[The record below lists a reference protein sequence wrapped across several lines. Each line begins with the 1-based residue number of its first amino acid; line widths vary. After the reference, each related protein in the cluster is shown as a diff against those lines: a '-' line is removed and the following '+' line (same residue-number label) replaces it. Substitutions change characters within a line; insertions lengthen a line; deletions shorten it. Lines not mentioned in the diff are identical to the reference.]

1 MKISLIIPCY
11 NEQDNIAE
19 FHRSATETFSF
30 SNYEYEFT
38 FINDGS
44 KDNTLNILKKLY
56 EKDTKHVNVVSF
68 SRNFGKES
76 AIYAGLK
83 NVSGDYI
90 TIIDADL
97 QQRPELVLDMRLT
110 KKNAMKVLF

>member
-1 MKISLIIPCY
+1 MKISLVIPCY
-11 NEQDNIAE
+11 NEADNVAE
-19 FHRSATETFSF
+19 FHRIATETFAS

-44 KDNTLNILKKLY
+44 KDNTLNILKELY

-76 AIYAGLK
+76 AIYADLTMSRVTTLQSLMQICS
-83 NVSGDYI
+83 NVQNWSSICY
-90 TIIDADL
+90 
-97 QQRPELVLDMRLT
+97 
-110 KKNAMKVLF
+110 KF